1 MDNIKIEA
9 KLQELLNEQI
19 LKIKVQQS
27 NSGGGTTI
35 RGKAP
40 SVTRHYEPDPEKEL
54 AAFTIL
60 IDTLKKAK
68 LDILQSKLA

>member
-1 MDNIKIEA
+1 M
-9 KLQELLNEQI
+9 
-19 LKIKVQQS
+19 
-27 NSGGGTTI
+27 I

-60 IDTLKKAK
+60 IEALKKRFDNQKSA
-68 LDILQSKLA
+68 